1 MDASRKA
8 IRVLVADD
16 HTLFR
21 ETLRKVF
28 ESEEYFLIVGEARDG
43 KETLKLAKQLEPDIL
58 LLSWQ
63 LPELS
68 ITDILRSLSTYS
80 TKTQTILLA
89 EEINR
94 DQIAQAFQFGARGLV
109 LKESSVEVLFSS
121 IRSIVAGKYW
131 MVHESFSSVDQI
143 SKKLNKNTPEKRK
156 PENFALTPQ
165 ELKIIAAVAS
175 GCTNKAIAKQLSISE
190 QTAKHHITNIFD
202 KLGVYNRLE
211 LTLFA
216 VHHKLIEDSD

>member
-1 MDASRKA
+1 MDASRKL
-8 IRVLVADD
+8 IRILISDD

-21 ETLRKVF
+21 EALRKVF
-28 ESEEYFLIVGEARDG
+28 ELEKHFLVVGEARDG
-43 KETLKLAKQLEPDIL
+43 EETLELVKQLKPDIL

-68 ITDILRSLSTYS
+68 ITDILRSISSYC

-89 EEINR
+89 EEIDW

-109 LKESSVEVLFSS
+109 LKESSAEVLFSS
-121 IRSIVAGKYW
+121 MRSIVAGQYW
-131 MVHESFSSVDQI
+131 MVSESFSSVDLI
-143 SKKLNKNTPEKRK
+143 SKKLDKNTPGKRK

-175 GCTNKAIAKQLSISE
+175 GCTNKVIAKQLSISE

-216 VHHKLIEDSD
+216 VHHKLIKDSD